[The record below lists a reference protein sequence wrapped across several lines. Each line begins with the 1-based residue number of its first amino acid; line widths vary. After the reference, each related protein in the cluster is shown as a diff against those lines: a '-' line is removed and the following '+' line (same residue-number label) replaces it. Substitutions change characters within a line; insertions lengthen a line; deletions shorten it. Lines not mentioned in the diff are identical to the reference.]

1 MNYSELSKLSVSE
14 LRNIN
19 QIVVDLIKQKRNI
32 ESLQKKIALQIGMNV
47 TVNHPKLLGKQLK
60 VEKINRTKAVLSV
73 VSGASYGRVSNYTVP
88 VSMIEM
94 A

>member
-1 MNYSELSKLSVSE
+1 MALHVGMSV
-14 LRNIN
+14 
-19 QIVVDLIKQKRNI
+19 K
-32 ESLQKKIALQIGMNV
+32 
-47 TVNHPKLLGKQLK
+47 VNHPKLFGKDLK

-73 VSGASYGRVSNYTVP
+73 VNGASYGRVSNYTVP

>member
-1 MNYSELSKLSVSE
+1 MNYSELSNLSVSE

-19 QIVVDLIKQKRNI
+19 QIVVNLIKQKRNI
-32 ESLQKKIALQIGMNV
+32 ESLQKKMALHVGMSV
-47 TVNHPKLLGKQLK
+47 KVNHPKLFGKDLK

-73 VSGASYGRVSNYTVP
+73 VNGPSYGRVSNYTVP

>member
-19 QIVVDLIKQKRNI
+19 QIVVELIKQKRTI
-32 ESLQKKIALQIGMNV
+32 ESLQKKVGLKIGMTV
-47 TVNHPKLLGKQLK
+47 TVNHPKLSGKQLR

-73 VSGASYGRVSNYTVP
+73 INGPSYGRVSNYTVP
-88 VSMIEM
+88 VSLIEY
-94 A
+94 

>member
-1 MNYSELSKLSVSE
+1 MNYSELSTLSVAE

-32 ESLQKKIALQIGMNV
+32 ESLQKKVGLHIGMKV
-47 TVNHPKLLGKQLK
+47 KVNHPKLEGAELK
-60 VEKINRTKAVLSV
+60 VEKINRTKAVLSTINFLT
-73 VSGASYGRVSNYTVP
+73 GRVSNYTVP

-94 A
+94 F